1 MSSHFF
7 INIQKYKIIIK
18 KPFKLKIYFYKK
30 INISILYVHKNN
42 CAF

>member
-18 KPFKLKIYFYKK
+18 KPFKLTIYFYKK
-30 INISILYVHKNN
+30 LYISILYVHKNN